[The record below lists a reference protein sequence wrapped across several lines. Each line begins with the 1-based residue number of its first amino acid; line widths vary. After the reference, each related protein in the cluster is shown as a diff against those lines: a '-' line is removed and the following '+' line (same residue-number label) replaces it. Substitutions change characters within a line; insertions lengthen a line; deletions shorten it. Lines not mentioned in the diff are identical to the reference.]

1 MSRLHLLI
9 LFTFIGCASF
19 AQDLPP
25 RPDPP
30 RLVNDF
36 ASLLSNEQVEAL
48 ERKLVAYDD
57 STSTQVAV
65 VIIHSTN
72 GYPISQ
78 YAFELGESWGVGS
91 QGKDNGVVML
101 IASDDRDIFIATGY
115 GLEGALPDALV
126 KRIIENDIKPAFRQG
141 LFYEGIS
148 NATDNIILL
157 AMGEY
162 KGEPRERQPEPFPWL
177 AIPIILAIFA
187 IPFLIAIRNAREYAA
202 INDVPFWTAWL
213 LLNQARRTHRGRY
226 SGWSSGGG
234 FGGSS
239 GGGFGGF
246 GGGSFGGGGAG
257 GSW

>member
-1 MSRLHLLI
+1 MIRFLALI
-9 LFTFIGCASF
+9 CFMLFTGMSV

-30 RLVNDF
+30 RLVNDY
-36 ASLLSNEQVEAL
+36 ASLLSNEEVDAL

-115 GLEGALPDALV
+115 GLEGALPDAMV

-141 LFYEGIS
+141 MFYEGIS
-148 NATDNIILL
+148 TATDNIILL
-157 AMGEY
+157 ARGEY
-162 KGEPRERQPEPFPWL
+162 RGEAHKREPEPFPWL

-202 INDVPFWTAWL
+202 INDVPFWTAWM

-226 SGWSSGGG
+226 TGWSSGGG
-234 FGGSS
+234 FGGGG